1 MSDTGEV
8 GSIPT
13 TTGPVWR
20 TIAIA
25 DGTPAVEFARAGGD
39 RATGS
44 FAAFVRFPAGWSR
57 PHTGRYE
64 VDEELLVLEGALE
77 MSGAVYREGDHAF
90 FPAGFVRA
98 RSRTPQGALVAA
110 FFSGPADWTRLDE
123 AARTTP
129 VPPLAS
135 GELAPSASPIA
146 PRARLLREHP
156 RGATWLVEGPLAAR
170 APRDMSVEILSLP
183 TAAWAQVAHGAPIPE
198 MQGPTLCRL
207 RRVDP
212 DLSDI

>member
-1 MSDTGEV
+1 MSDRGEV
-8 GSIPT
+8 VSIPT
-13 TTGPVWR
+13 TTGPNWR
-20 TIAIA
+20 TIPIA

-39 RATGS
+39 RAAGS
-44 FAAFVRFPAGWSR
+44 FAAFVRFPPGWSR

-64 VDEELLVLEGALE
+64 VDEELFVLEGALE
-77 MSGAVYREGDHAF
+77 MSGAVYRAGDHAF

-123 AARTTP
+123 AASVTT

-135 GELAPSASPIA
+135 SDVA
-146 PRARLLREHP
+146 PRASPVAPQASLLREHA
-156 RGATWLVEGPLAAR
+156 RGATWLVDGPLAAR

-183 TAAWAQVAHGAPIPE
+183 TAAWALVEGGAPIPE